1 MKIHGTL
8 RSPIRVLIAS
18 GIFHPDIGGPATYL
32 HSLLPALQERGYAF
46 HVLTYGDAPSDGYGY
61 PVERISFKH
70 GMLRRRRLYARRY
83 AELAAQ
89 SDLIYV
95 NALGLPRPRV
105 AKPLVLKIVGDY
117 AWERALHRRWIAPDT
132 DLDAFQ
138 KRLDLPHVEWFKARR
153 AREAR
158 EADKIIVPSEHLRR
172 LVIGWRVPPERVQVI
187 YNALEPNLSAPAQT
201 QAQARV
207 ALGWQ
212 PEGRYLLYV
221 GRLIALKGVQY
232 LIQALDSLPEV
243 TLVVAGEGDYLPRLR
258 ALAER
263 CNVAARVRFLGK
275 VPHAQVPL
283 LMRAADYLALY
294 SSTEGLSHTL
304 LEALRVGTP
313 VIASARGGNLEV
325 VRHGVNGLLVPHPDL
340 SALRSAL
347 GYAFSDGV
355 RDALAAGSAVGM
367 ARFSWQTLLD
377 QTDAALRALLERR

>member
-1 MKIHGTL
+1 M
-8 RSPIRVLIAS
+8 RVLIAS
-18 GIFHPDIGGPATYL
+18 GIFHPDSGGPATYL
-32 HSLLPALQERGYAF
+32 HSLLPALQARGYAF
-46 HVLTYGDAPSDGYGY
+46 HVLTYGDALSDGYGY

-70 GMLRRRRLYARRY
+70 GTLRRRKLYAQRY

-89 SDLIYV
+89 SDLVYV
-95 NALGLPRPRV
+95 NMLGLPRPKV
-105 AKPLVLKIVGDY
+105 AKPLALKIVGDY
-117 AWERALHRRWIAPDT
+117 AWERALHRRWIAPET

-138 KRLDLPHVEWFKARR
+138 RRLDLPHVAWFKARR

-158 EADKIIVPSEHLRR
+158 DADQIIVPSEHLRR

-187 YNALEPNLSAPAQT
+187 YNALEPTLSAPAQT

-212 PEGRYLLYV
+212 PDGRYLLYV

-232 LIQALDSLPEV
+232 LIQALDAVPEV
-243 TLVVAGEGDYLPRLR
+243 TLVVAGDGDYLPQLR
-258 ALAER
+258 ALAEKY
-263 CNVAARVRFLGK
+263 NLTARVRFLGK

-304 LEALRVGTP
+304 LEALHVGTP
-313 VIASARGGNLEV
+313 VIASARGGNPEV
-325 VRHGVNGLLVPHPDL
+325 VQHGVNGLLVPHPDL
-340 SALRSAL
+340 SALRAAL
-347 GYAFSDGV
+347 GHAFSDGM
-355 RDALAAGSAVGM
+355 RDALAANSAVGM
-367 ARFSWQTLLD
+367 ARFSWQTLLE